1 MVNTSA
7 CHADEAGS
15 TPVGSAYL
23 KDNFISFSCPVI
35 NSLDLDKGGER
46 QENELKRNS
55 QKNKTFRKGN

>member
-55 QKNKTFRKGN
+55 